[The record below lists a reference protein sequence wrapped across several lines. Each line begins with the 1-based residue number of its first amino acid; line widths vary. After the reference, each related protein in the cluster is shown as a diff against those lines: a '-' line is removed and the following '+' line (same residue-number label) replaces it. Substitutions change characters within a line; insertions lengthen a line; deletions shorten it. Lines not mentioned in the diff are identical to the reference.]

1 MTSFE
6 KGVAMD
12 LVGKAKR
19 LRIYLNEGDRIGHL
33 PAADAILA
41 LLRKEEAAGATVLH
55 GMEGFGASGIVHTPN
70 LADVVEKL
78 PLVVEW
84 IDVPERV
91 ERLLPRLKEMVPYG
105 LMTLDETEVVLY
117 KPRAVRDVSPAV
129 TAADVMSRSIVT
141 VAPTAKVRDIVEQMK
156 GQIYRAVP
164 VVENGRPV
172 GIITNSDLTDRG
184 KLSVRLTLLNAL
196 DPSGQRAE
204 LDRVADGGKVARDIM
219 TPDPVTVPAEM
230 PLPEV
235 ARLMT
240 TRRLK
245 RLPVV
250 NQSGAIIG
258 MVSRLDLL
266 RTVVQG
272 FQTGEASSPKS
283 SGLSATTPVSA
294 VMRSDVPTVHIDT
307 RLPEVF
313 EAVVST
319 RLHRAVVVDA
329 EKRVLGVISDAEL
342 LQRVTPALHP
352 SAVRSLMQRLAFV
365 HPSEDAQ
372 HASARQAGDLMTDKL
387 AAFSPEARLQEV
399 IDTVVSGGHKL
410 VVVVD
415 KDRRLLGAVDRA
427 DLLRGLLPAQA

>member
-1 MTSFE
+1 
-6 KGVAMD
+6 MD

-19 LRIYLNEGDRIGHL
+19 LRIYLNEGDQIGHL
-33 PAADAILA
+33 PAPLAILE
-41 LLRKEEAAGATVLH
+41 LLRKEGAAGATVLH
-55 GMEGFGASGIVHTPN
+55 GMEGFGASGVVHTPH

-78 PLVVEW
+78 PILIEW
-84 IDVPERV
+84 IDLPERV

-117 KPRAVRDVSPAV
+117 KPRAVRDISSAL
-129 TAADVMSRSIVT
+129 TAADVMAKNVLT
-141 VAPTAKVRDIVEQMK
+141 VSPTTKVRDIVERMM

-164 VVENGRPV
+164 VIENGKPI
-172 GIITNSDLTDRG
+172 GIITNSDLTERG
-184 KLSVRLTLLNAL
+184 KLGVRLTLLNAL
-196 DPSGQRAE
+196 DPSGQRAQLE
-204 LDRVADGGKVARDIM
+204 NVGNVGKLARDVM
-219 TPDPVTVPAEM
+219 TPNPMTVPARM

-235 ARLMT
+235 AKLMT
-240 TRRLK
+240 GRHLK

-250 NQSGAIIG
+250 DDSGDMIG

-272 FQTGEASSPKS
+272 FQIGDEAAPKS
-283 SGLSATTPVSA
+283 SGLSATMPVSTI
-294 VMRSDVPTVHIDT
+294 MRSDVPTVHVDT

-313 EAVVST
+313 QAVVST
-319 RLHRAVVVDA
+319 RLHRAVVVDS

-352 SAVRSLMQRLAFV
+352 SAIRSLMQRLAFV
-365 HPSEDAQ
+365 HPSADEQ
-372 HASARQAGDLMTDKL
+372 HASAHQAGDLMTDKL
-387 AAFSPEARLQEV
+387 ASVAPETRLREV

-427 DLLRGLLPAQA
+427 DLLGGLQSTQK

>member
-1 MTSFE
+1 MTTFE
-6 KGVAMD
+6 KGEAMD

-33 PAADAILA
+33 AATVAILS
-41 LLRKEEAAGATVLH
+41 LLRKEGAAGATVLH
-55 GMEGFGASGIVHTPN
+55 GMEGFGASGVVHTPH

-78 PLVVEW
+78 PIVVEW
-84 IDVPERV
+84 IDLPERV

-105 LMTLDETEVVLY
+105 LITLDETEVVLY
-117 KPRAVRDVSPAV
+117 NPRAVRDVSAAL
-129 TAADVMSRSIVT
+129 TAADVMARNIVT
-141 VAPTAKVRDIVEQMK
+141 VSPTAKVREIVEQMM

-164 VVENGRPV
+164 VVENGRPI

-184 KLSVRLTLLNAL
+184 KLGVRLTLLNAL
-196 DPSGQRAE
+196 DPGGQRAE
-204 LDRVADGGKVARDIM
+204 LEKVGSVGKVARDVM
-219 TPDPVTVPAEM
+219 TPDPVTVPAAM

-235 ARLMT
+235 ASLMAA
-240 TRRLK
+240 RHLK

-250 NQSGAIIG
+250 NNSGAIIG

-272 FQTGEASSPKS
+272 FQTGEATAPKS

-294 VMRSDVPTVHIDT
+294 IMRPDVPTVHIDT

-313 EAVVST
+313 QAVVST
-319 RLHRAVVVDA
+319 RLHRAVVVDS
-329 EKRVLGVISDAEL
+329 EKHVLGVITDAEL

-352 SAVRSLMQRLAFV
+352 SAIRSLMQRLTFV
-365 HPSEDAQ
+365 HPSEVDQ

-387 AAFSPEARLQEV
+387 AMVPPETPLHDV
-399 IDTVVSGGHKL
+399 IDAAVSGAHKL

-415 KDRRLLGAVDRA
+415 SERRLLGAVDRY
-427 DLLRGLLPAQA
+427 DLLRGLQPI